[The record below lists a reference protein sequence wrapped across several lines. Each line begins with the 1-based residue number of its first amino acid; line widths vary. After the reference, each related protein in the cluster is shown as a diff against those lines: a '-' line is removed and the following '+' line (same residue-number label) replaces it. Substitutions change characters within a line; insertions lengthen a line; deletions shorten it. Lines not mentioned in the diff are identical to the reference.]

1 VLTVANFN
9 MHAGVDGWGRPFDP
23 IAACATFDA
32 DVLVLQESWTNDADG
47 PGSGQAERIAAAL
60 GYHIVTCPLAVG
72 RLAPPHPDATD
83 TWLPRLGFRAEKR
96 ALFVSSVR
104 AMPGRELTSARY
116 RSAQP
121 GSWGIA
127 VLTRLGRG
135 DLVLEGSEILHLPT
149 LPRDRVRRA
158 AIVVDVTAEG
168 VPLSI
173 VGTHMPHLQNGSHR
187 NYSTLKTRLRTE
199 ARPNAVLLGD
209 MNLWGPPVRA
219 FLPDWHRAVKGRT
232 WPAWNPHSQ
241 IDHILVRG
249 DVAVGASAVLPA
261 AGSDHRPVR
270 AELILR

>member
-9 MHAGVDGWGRPFDP
+9 MHAGVDGWGRPCDP
-23 IAACATFDA
+23 IAVCATFEA
-32 DVLVLQESWTNDADG
+32 DVLALEESWTNDADG
-47 PGSGQAERIAAAL
+47 PWSGQAERIAAAL
-60 GYHIVTCPLAVG
+60 GYQVVTCPLASG
-72 RLAPPHPDATD
+72 RLAHPHPDATAS
-83 TWLPRLGFRAEKR
+83 WLPRLGFRAENR
-96 ALFVSSVR
+96 ALYLSSERPLR
-104 AMPGRELTSARY
+104 ARELASDRY
-116 RSAQP
+116 QGAEP

-127 VLTRLGRG
+127 VLTRG
-135 DLVLEGSEILHLPT
+135 DLVVEGSQILHLPS
-149 LPRDRVRRA
+149 LRRDRVRRA

-173 VGTHMPHLQNGSHR
+173 VGTHMSHLEYGSHR
-187 NYSTLKTRLRTE
+187 HYTTLNTLLRSE
-199 ARPNAVLLGD
+199 ARPDAVLLGD

-219 FLPDWHRAVKGRT
+219 FLPDWRRAVKGRT

-249 DVAVGASAVLPA
+249 DVGVGVASVLPA